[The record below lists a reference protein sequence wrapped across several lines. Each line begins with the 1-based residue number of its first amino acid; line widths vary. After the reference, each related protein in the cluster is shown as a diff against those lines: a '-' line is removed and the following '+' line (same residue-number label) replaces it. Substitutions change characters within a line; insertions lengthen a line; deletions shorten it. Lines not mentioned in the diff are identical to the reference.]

1 MELFENTYLNLD
13 ESLAE
18 AEVKIKD
25 AGYQAQLESVVM
37 LKNKDNTI
45 KAAKDQA
52 KDPKD
57 MTVYIPKTYWNKRSF
72 W

>member
-1 MELFENTYLNLD
+1 
-13 ESLAE
+13 
-18 AEVKIKD
+18 
-25 AGYQAQLESVVM
+25 M

-57 MTVYIPKTYWNKRSF
+57 MTVYIPKTYTAEQKGVFGDTPASWSDSMNIETSKSIYGTVLTD
-72 W
+72 

>member
-1 MELFENTYLNLD
+1 
-13 ESLAE
+13 
-18 AEVKIKD
+18 
-25 AGYQAQLESVVM
+25 M

-57 MTVYIPKTYWNKRSF
+57 MTVYIPKTYTAEQKGVF

>member
-1 MELFENTYLNLD
+1 
-13 ESLAE
+13 
-18 AEVKIKD
+18 
-25 AGYQAQLESVVM
+25 M

-57 MTVYIPKTYWNKRSF
+57 MTVYILKHILQNKRSF